1 MEPAPIDVEAAA
13 MRLRTLANP
22 ARLRILLA
30 LLAGERSVAALES
43 GLDLR
48 QPMLS
53 QHLGALREAGLVVAR
68 RESRAVF
75 YSLAGEASRG
85 LIVALVQGFGG
96 SVAPPPPPTVPPG
109 RRPVQA
115 AVFATVGE
123 AQ

>member
-1 MEPAPIDVEAAA
+1 MARAPIDVAAA
-13 MRLRTLANP
+13 ATLLRTLANP
-22 ARLRILLA
+22 ARLRILLE

-53 QHLGALREAGLVVAR
+53 QHLGALREAGLIAAR
-68 RESRAVF
+68 RESRTVF
-75 YSLAGEASRG
+75 YGLAGEAPRR
-85 LIVALVQGFGG
+85 LVTALVEGFGG
-96 SVAPPPPPTVPPG
+96 SRAPPAPPVAPPS

-123 AQ
+123 VP